1 MKTLLEVLNKNLGTE
16 FKTVAE
22 YGANAKNID
31 MKVVAQTL
39 YQYMYYQEVIENA
52 NIDNFKVEL
61 KIEKDKAN
69 D

>member
-1 MKTLLEVLNKNLGTE
+1 MKTLLEVLNKNLGTD

-39 YQYMYYQEVIENA
+39 YQYIYYQEAIENA
-52 NIDNFKVEL
+52 NIDNFKVEI
-61 KIEKDKAN
+61 KIEKEN